1 MDEEPSMDDDE
12 RDERDPPPPPPPP
25 TRAETDRDA
34 DATDRFDRDADATDH
49 ATDRFYDADV
59 TRGATS
65 AMSTGRDYH
74 HDAETS
80 PRAPARWR
88 VVIADARAAASARR
102 SRTPSVAPLS
112 PRTRTRTT
120 RRTAMR
126 DRDDPS
132 ARKRLE
138 FTPAVRGS
146 DRARSRAK
154 PRLEEPGALLG
165 ATPFFTPTSGYIPTK
180 STAREIESPVKNL
193 RF

>member
-1 MDEEPSMDDDE
+1 
-12 RDERDPPPPPPPP
+12 
-25 TRAETDRDA
+25 
-34 DATDRFDRDADATDH
+34 
-49 ATDRFYDADV
+49 
-59 TRGATS
+59 
-65 AMSTGRDYH
+65 MSTGRDYH
-74 HDAETS
+74 YDAETS
-80 PRAPARWR
+80 PESALAGASW
-88 VVIADARAAASARR
+88 IADARAAASARR

-112 PRTRTRTT
+112 PADENANDASDRD
-120 RRTAMR
+120 R

-138 FTPAVRGS
+138 FTPAVRAS

-180 STAREIESPVKNL
+180 STAREIESLVKNL